1 MASATRAS
9 AQSEAPLLRG
19 LLALGLAGLGNLALL
34 AFFAAFLWRTLP
46 VGEGLVDSVGLP
58 IGRDFTVFWTVA
70 VLAAEVD
77 ALALFDPAALQA
89 LWAERFASWDMQWYS
104 WAHPP
109 QMLFVIWPLA
119 SLDYLWALAAWS
131 LAGLAAYA
139 LAVRKAALLAAPAT
153 FINLFMGQT
162 GLLVGA
168 LFFGAL
174 RLAERRPVLAG
185 ALCGLIAIKPHLG
198 LMIPVALLAARAW
211 RTALGAT
218 LAVGALALA
227 SGLAFGWEAWRLW
240 LVQAMT
246 HQASLLQELLGGA
259 VTVSA
264 FTNAKLLGMPTWAAW
279 LMQAPIT
286 LAAALA
292 TWWAFSRWRRGLAP
306 AAWAVA
312 VLLLS
317 TCLATP
323 YLFVYD
329 LALLS
334 PVTLHALGQ
343 WRRGPWAR
351 NGMRLTDLGELLVW
365 LAVWLLPLLAIV
377 LNPRG
382 LPIASAVLL
391 AALGLCIWRLRGFR
405 PA

>member
-1 MASATRAS
+1 MFRRMAPATQAS
-9 AQSEAPLLRG
+9 TQSEPPPLRG

-34 AFFAAFLWRTLP
+34 AFLVFFSRLTLQG
-46 VGEGLVDSVGLP
+46 GEGLFDGVGHP
-58 IGRDFTVFWTVA
+58 IGRDFMVFWSSA
-70 VLAAEVD
+70 VLATGVGP
-77 ALALFDPAALQA
+77 LALFDPAALQT
-89 LWAERFASWDMQWYS
+89 LWAERFAPWDAQGYS

-119 SLDYLWALAAWS
+119 SLEYLWALAAWS
-131 LAGLAAYA
+131 LAGLAAYG
-139 LAVRKAALLAAPAT
+139 LATRKAALAAAPAT

-174 RLAERRPVLAG
+174 RLAARWPVLAG

-198 LMIPVALLAARAW
+198 LMIPIAVLAARAW
-211 RTALGAT
+211 RVGLGAT
-218 LAVGALALA
+218 LAVGALVLA

-240 LVQAMT
+240 LGQALP
-246 HQASLLQELLGGA
+246 HQASLLQEDLGGG

-264 FTNAKLLGMPTWAAW
+264 FTNAKLLGLPTWGAW
-279 LMQAPIT
+279 LAQAPIT

-292 TWWAFSRWRRGLAP
+292 TWWAFSRLRRGLAP
-306 AAWAVA
+306 APWAFA
-312 VLLLS
+312 ILLLS

-329 LALLS
+329 LTLLS
-334 PVTLHALGQ
+334 PVAHHALGQ
-343 WRRGPWAR
+343 WRRGPWTR
-351 NGMRLTDLGELLVW
+351 DGMKPADLGELLVW

-382 LPIASAVLL
+382 LPIGSAVLL
-391 AALGLCIWRLRGFR
+391 AALGLSIWRLRR
-405 PA
+405 